1 MKCELVLL
9 IECLRRTKAPM
20 HGRGSRRCR
29 DAAQHTSSNTLQQR
43 TTAAERAPVSRCR
56 RMRTAQQQQH
66 VAAAEHAVR
75 TAAESAEHNS
85 SRTHRKSRQ
94 SQSMPALGRAQP
106 PLPMSPSSSELDS
119 PLHSTAHFGGIGEVC
134 GVWLLVR
141 AGGGQCPRGQHA
153 AHDVLR
159 GCLCRRG
166 GRRLRMIALQ
176 QYIGQETRLHG
187 VCGGFILSLW
197 PPKAHGAAALKSA
210 ERQVPTGRIRRSWNA
225 SELQTFLDTDLGLF

>member
-1 MKCELVLL
+1 MVG
-9 IECLRRTKAPM
+9 
-20 HGRGSRRCR
+20 GRAGAGMPHSTPAATHCSKGQQQQNAHRCR
-29 DAAQHTSSNTLQQR
+29 GAAACAQLNSSNTLRQQSTQCEQQQR
-43 TTAAERAPVSRCR
+43 
-56 RMRTAQQQQH
+56 AQST
-66 VAAAEHAVR
+66 